1 MKKFSNFFSV
11 FLFFLMQM
19 RIFGL
24 IINHLTI
31 MTDRAKTLIDKMIAA
46 GDAVQR
52 ENLMRFFKTGEGD
65 YGEGDQFLGLKNP
78 QTRAFV
84 KDYKDLDFE
93 DIQALID
100 SEYHEIRLCGFLILV
115 EKYQKLQSAKLLH
128 DVNSMAERDAIA
140 SFYVRN
146 STRANNWDIVDLS
159 APKIIG
165 SWIVDKTIMQLPDK
179 EDIVQRLAESDNL
192 WQKRIS
198 MVFTWMTSHNNLPEY
213 ALKYAKFHL
222 KHPHDLMHKAVGWML
237 RELGKCCGMDIL
249 RDFLADYRNEM
260 HRTTLRYAIEKMD
273 EKERQYWMT

>member
-1 MKKFSNFFSV
+1 
-11 FLFFLMQM
+11 
-19 RIFGL
+19 
-24 IINHLTI
+24 
-31 MTDRAKTLIDKMIAA
+31 MTDKAKILIDKMIAA
-46 GDAVQR
+46 GDDVQR
-52 ENLMRFFKTGEGD
+52 EVLMQFFKTGEGD
-65 YGEGDQFLGLKNP
+65 YGEGDKFLGLKNP

-84 KDYKDLDFE
+84 KDSKDLDFE

-115 EKYQKLQSAKLLH
+115 EKYLKLQSARLMH

-146 STRANNWDIVDLS
+146 SRRANNWDLVDLT

-165 SWIVDKTIMQLPDK
+165 NWIVDKTIMQLPDK

-192 WQKRIS
+192 WQQRIS
-198 MVFTWMTSHNNLPEY
+198 MVFTWTTSRHNMPEY

-237 RELGKCCGMDIL
+237 RELGKCCDMDIL
-249 RDFLADYRNEM
+249 RDFLADYRYEM

-273 EKERQYWMT
+273 EKERQFWMN